1 MKEEEK
7 NSIWQELNPQLLEL
21 QLLRQVLYHCATT
34 TDLLFKNS
42 KPAQTVTMCG
52 PIQSSEAILK
62 G

>member
-34 TDLLFKNS
+34 TALLFKIS
-42 KPAQTVTMCG
+42 KPAQTMTMCG
-52 PIQSSEAILK
+52 PIQSSDAILK